1 MNALIE
7 FNLVAVRPSSA
18 WARELPEAAFGPTC
32 CPVATA
38 SSAAALY
45 CMRELLKEG
54 LLVP

>member
-32 CPVATA
+32 SPVATA